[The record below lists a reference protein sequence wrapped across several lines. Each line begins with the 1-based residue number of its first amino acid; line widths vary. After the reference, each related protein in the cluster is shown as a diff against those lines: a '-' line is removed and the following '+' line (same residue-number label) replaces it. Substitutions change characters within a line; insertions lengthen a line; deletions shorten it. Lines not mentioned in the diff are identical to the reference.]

1 MKRHKALQSL
11 SHEHYHGLRLAQLIK
26 VGSPEYKGL
35 PRTMSEKKLYTI
47 KFFEENLIPHF
58 KKEEEI
64 LFPLS
69 RKKNSNVEKQINELI
84 EEHKKIGLLIDKLK
98 ISTKPEV
105 ELDHLGKLLD
115 AHIRK
120 EERELFQIIQE
131 ILTENE
137 LENLETEL
145 GKAKFE
151 CES

>member
-105 ELDHLGKLLD
+105 ELDHLGRLLD
-115 AHIRK
+115 VHIRK

>member
-1 MKRHKALQSL
+1 MKRHKALKSL
-11 SHEHYHGLRLAQLIK
+11 SQEHHHGLMLAQLIK

-35 PRTMSEKKLYTI
+35 PRTMSEKKPYTI

-105 ELDHLGKLLD
+105 ELDHLGRLLD
-115 AHIRK
+115 VHIRK

>member
-11 SHEHYHGLRLAQLIK
+11 SQEHHHGLMLAQLIK
-26 VGSPEYKGL
+26 AEGPEFQGL
-35 PRTMSEKKLYTI
+35 PHTIADKKLYTI

-69 RKKNSNVEKQINELI
+69 RKKNSNVEKQIDELI

-98 ISTKPEV
+98 ISIKPEV
-105 ELDHLGKLLD
+105 ELYHLGKLLD

-131 ILTENE
+131 ILSEDE
-137 LENLETEL
+137 LVKLEADL
-145 GKAKFE
+145 GDTSLGCKI
-151 CES
+151 

>member
-1 MKRHKALQSL
+1 
-11 SHEHYHGLRLAQLIK
+11 
-26 VGSPEYKGL
+26 
-35 PRTMSEKKLYTI
+35 MSEKKLYTI

-69 RKKNSNVEKQINELI
+69 RKKNSNVEKQIDELI

-131 ILTENE
+131 ILSEDE
-137 LENLETEL
+137 LVKLEADL
-145 GKAKFE
+145 GDTSLGCKI
-151 CES
+151 

>member
-69 RKKNSNVEKQINELI
+69 RKKNSNVEKQIC
-84 EEHKKIGLLIDKLK
+84 LLIDKLK

-131 ILTENE
+131 ILSEDE
-137 LENLETEL
+137 LVKLEADL
-145 GKAKFE
+145 GDTSLGRKI
-151 CES
+151 